1 MLNRVSQSIS
11 RATCLEKC
19 AAVNAGFLAWHSA
32 NPSSDLRTKSQMK
45 YWREP
50 LDLKDI
56 RVPHGEI
63 HVLVE
68 RCKGCGWCVEFCPR
82 DVLEVSDEI
91 NSKGYHPPRT
101 VRPEVC
107 VSCGLCELLCP
118 EFAIYVVEEEGEV
131 VIL

>member
-1 MLNRVSQSIS
+1 
-11 RATCLEKC
+11 
-19 AAVNAGFLAWHSA
+19 
-32 NPSSDLRTKSQMK
+32 MK

-56 RVPHGEI
+56 RGPHGDI

-82 DVLEVSDEI
+82 DVLEVSDKI

-101 VRPEVC
+101 VRPEAC
-107 VSCGLCELLCP
+107 VGCGLCELLCP
-118 EFAIYVVEEEGEV
+118 EFAIYVLEEEGEV